1 VQITVGRMHLVS
13 KQLKKIRGASC
24 TIKVDRT
31 STADNI
37 LQLAV
42 EKHCACNWYLSRD
55 SDYIL
60 SYPDGR
66 PVETLPT
73 SHQPFTLAAYRD
85 FMGKPF
91 QKLMFFICEREDF
104 VAGTRE

>member
-1 VQITVGRMHLVS
+1 MQITVGRMHLVS

-66 PVETLPT
+66 PVETANIPSAIHPGGIQRFHGQAVPEADVL
-73 SHQPFTLAAYRD
+73 HL
-85 FMGKPF
+85 
-91 QKLMFFICEREDF
+91 
-104 VAGTRE
+104 